1 MNILFFLAF
10 VYIADTGFSQDL
22 NADING
28 TVFYGTATEVTSP
41 DVDRMPVIFNE
52 TIRFDDGKVDSEILK
67 IYSADNCNYTAI
79 TDERRMMAF
88 KVVNVQFYS
97 QGIIDGINV
106 NIEFS
111 GNIIGENR
119 LYGNMCIKYPDSSE
133 MIYTVSAQSQ

>member
-1 MNILFFLAF
+1 MKILIFLAL

-28 TVFYGTATEVTSP
+28 TVFNGTATEVTSP

-52 TIRFDDGKVDSEILK
+52 TIRFVDGKVDSEILK